1 MKPSSNYAIFN
12 VYQYAEFLRPVFR
25 FVGAKLNFRIHN
37 LSVFWHA
44 FLLNKLCQIFERYL
58 TKCVLFLT
66 HILPGILDKY
76 ESVAF
81 RQLKRAQNT
90 I

>member
-1 MKPSSNYAIFN
+1 M
-12 VYQYAEFLRPVFR
+12 VFR
-25 FVGAKLNFRIHN
+25 FDGAKLHFRLQN
-37 LSVFWHA
+37 LCGFGHA

-58 TKCVLFLT
+58 IKCFLFLT
-66 HILPGILDKY
+66 HILSGILHKY

-81 RQLKRAQNT
+81 RQLTRAQNT